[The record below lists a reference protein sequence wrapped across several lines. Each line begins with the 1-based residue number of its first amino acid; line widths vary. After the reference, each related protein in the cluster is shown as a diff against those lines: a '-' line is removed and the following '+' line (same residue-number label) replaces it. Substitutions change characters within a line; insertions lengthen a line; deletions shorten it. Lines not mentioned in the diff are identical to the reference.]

1 MEAGENKQQL
11 IHEAVLNDIALKQ
24 LNAKRAEIYSLVVP
38 TMVSKSDGSVETILL
53 DKTNH
58 PLLPKI
64 EEMIEHRIN
73 QIKDYFN
80 R

>member
-1 MEAGENKQQL
+1 MEANENKQQL

-24 LNAKRAEIYSLVVP
+24 LNAKRAEIYSLAVP
-38 TMVSKSDGSVETILL
+38 TMVLKSDGSVETICL
-53 DKTNH
+53 DETNH

-64 EEMIEHRIN
+64 NELIKHRIN
-73 QIKDYFN
+73 QIKDFFN